1 MPGPCKAVTKGTAL
15 QQRIDKALAEVFTQ
29 LAERCG
35 GEARH
40 ENGLLLVAGNH
51 PCPLIVNS
59 ALRTGSL
66 AADSVIRRAGAFF
79 ADRKRHYELWTRDD
93 VDADLQDAAQACGMR
108 LAVEL
113 CGMILD
119 STPALPSCGAGVEL
133 REVHDARGVRAFAT
147 VVAEGF
153 RDQAPDAESLVHSVF
168 AESHSLIAPD
178 TRAFVAWLNGE
189 PAAAA
194 YTMVRAGVAWVGW
207 VATRPDFRGR
217 GLGSLVAAAAAR
229 AGLALGA
236 DLASL
241 EATPLGTPVY
251 ARLGFREIFRYRTY
265 WPAAVVNT
273 IGQHQPRE

>member
-1 MPGPCKAVTKGTAL
+1 MGTAVR
-15 QQRIDKALAEVFTQ
+15 QRIDKALAEVFTRIV
-29 LAERCG
+29 ERCG

-40 ENGLLLVAGNH
+40 ENGLLLVAGSH

-66 AADSVIRRAGAFF
+66 GADSVIQRAGAFF

-93 VDADLQDAAQACGMR
+93 VDADLQAAAQVCGMR
-108 LAVEL
+108 QAVEL

-119 STPALPSCGAGVEL
+119 STPALPPCGAGVEL
-133 REVHDARGVRAFAT
+133 REVRDARDARAFAT

-153 RDQAPDAESLVHSVF
+153 RDEAPDAESLVHSVF
-168 AESHSLIAPD
+168 EESRSLIAPD
-178 TRAFVAWLNGE
+178 TRAFVAWLSGE

-194 YTMVRAGVAWVGW
+194 FTMVRAGVAWVGW

-217 GLGSLVAAAAAR
+217 GLGSIVAAAATR

-236 DLASL
+236 NLASL

-273 IGQHQPRE
+273 ISQHQARE

>member
-1 MPGPCKAVTKGTAL
+1 MGTAL
-15 QQRIDKALAEVFTQ
+15 QQRIDKALAEVLTQ
-29 LAERCG
+29 LVERCG

-40 ENGLLLVAGNH
+40 DDGLLLVAGSH

-66 AADSVIRRAGAFF
+66 GADGVIQRADAFF
-79 ADRKRHYELWTRDD
+79 ADRNSHYELWTRDD
-93 VDADLQDAAQACGMR
+93 VDADIQAAAQACGMR

-119 STPALPSCGAGVEL
+119 STPALPPCGAGVEL
-133 REVHDARGVRAFAT
+133 REVRDATGVRAFAT

-153 RDQAPDAESLVHSVF
+153 RDEAPDAESLVHSVF
-168 AESHSLIAPD
+168 AESRSLIAPD
-178 TRAFVAWLNGE
+178 TRAFVAWLSGE

-194 YTMVRAGVAWVGW
+194 FTMVRAGVAWVGW
-207 VATRPDFRGR
+207 VATRPEFRGR
-217 GLGSLVAAAAAR
+217 GLGSLVTAAATR

-273 IGQHQPRE
+273 IGQHQARE

>member
-1 MPGPCKAVTKGTAL
+1 MDTAL
-15 QQRIDKALAEVFTQ
+15 QQRIDKALAEVLTQ
-29 LAERCG
+29 LADRCS

-40 ENGLLLVAGNH
+40 ENGLLLVAGSH

-66 AADSVIRRAGAFF
+66 AADSVIQRASAFF

-93 VDADLQDAAQACGMR
+93 VDADLQAAAQGCGMR

-113 CGMILD
+113 RGMILD
-119 STPALPSCGAGVEL
+119 STPALPPCGAGAEL
-133 REVHDARGVRAFAT
+133 REVHDASGVRAFAT

-153 RDQAPDAESLVHSVF
+153 RDEAPDAESLVHSVF
-168 AESHSLIAPD
+168 AESRSLIAPD
-178 TRAFVAWLNGE
+178 TRAFVAWLSGE

-194 YTMVRAGVAWVGW
+194 FTMVRAGVAWVGW
-207 VATRPDFRGR
+207 VATRPNFRGR
-217 GLGSLVAAAAAR
+217 GLGSLVAAAATR

-251 ARLGFREIFRYRTY
+251 ARLGFREISRYRTY
-265 WPAAVVNT
+265 WPDNVRTSSDLRSAEGLSPT
-273 IGQHQPRE
+273 FKI

>member
-1 MPGPCKAVTKGTAL
+1 MGTAL
-15 QQRIDKALAEVFTQ
+15 LQRIDKALVEVFTQ
-29 LAERCG
+29 IVERCG
-35 GEARH
+35 GVARH
-40 ENGLLLVAGNH
+40 ENGLLLVAGSH

-59 ALRTGSL
+59 ALRTGSIG
-66 AADSVIRRAGAFF
+66 ADSVIQRADAFF

-93 VDADLQDAAQACGMR
+93 FDADLQAAARASGMR

-113 CGMILD
+113 CGMIAD

-133 REVHDARGVRAFAT
+133 REVRDASGVLAFAT

-153 RDQAPDAESLVHSVF
+153 RDEAPDADSLVRSVF
-168 AESHSLIAPD
+168 AESRSLIAPD

-194 YTMVRAGVAWVGW
+194 FTMVRAGVAWVGW
-207 VATRPDFRGR
+207 VATRPDFRVR
-217 GLGSLVAAAAAR
+217 GLGSLVTAAATR

-241 EATPLGTPVY
+241 EATPLGTPIY
-251 ARLGFREIFRYRTY
+251 ARLGFREIYRYRTY

-273 IGQHQPRE
+273 AGHHLETE